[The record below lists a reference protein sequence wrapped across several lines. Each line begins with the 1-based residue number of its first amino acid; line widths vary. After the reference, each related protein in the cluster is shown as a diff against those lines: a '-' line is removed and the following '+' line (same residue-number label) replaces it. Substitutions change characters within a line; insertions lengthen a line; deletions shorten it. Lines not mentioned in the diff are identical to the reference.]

1 MAISRRGTPFRRPAV
16 RCDRR
21 MTEAEADRR
30 SKELN
35 RELGAALEPRAY
47 YVPVKREGGEWEVE
61 RRQSKLGLIDRI
73 LGALPP

>member
-1 MAISRRGTPFRRPAV
+1 
-16 RCDRR
+16 

-61 RRQSKLGLIDRI
+61 CRQTKLSLIDRI